1 MGVPHASGAMNIINY
16 SGGGGVRA
24 HRYSTAEEK
33 ARGRSPTNH
42 NNHECHYVGVPHEC
56 GAMNII
62 NYWGGVRAHRY
73 STAEEKARGKGSSPS
88 KARGRSPTN
97 HNNHECHYVGVPHAS
112 GAMNIINYWGGG

>member
-16 SGGGGVRA
+16 SGGGGGGVRA

-62 NYWGGVRAHRY
+62 NYWGGGGLGHTGTVQQRKRLV
-73 STAEEKARGKGSSPS
+73 EKARPHQ
-88 KARGRSPTN
+88 RL
-97 HNNHECHYVGVPHAS
+97 VG
-112 GAMNIINYWGGG
+112 GAQQTTTTMNVIMWAYHTLVVL

>member
-16 SGGGGVRA
+16 WGGGVRA

-62 NYWGGVRAHRY
+62 NYWGGGLGHTGTVQQRKRLV
-73 STAEEKARGKGSSPS
+73 EKARPHQ
-88 KARGRSPTN
+88 RL
-97 HNNHECHYVGVPHAS
+97 VG
-112 GAMNIINYWGGG
+112 GAQQTTTTMNVIMWAYHTLVVL

>member
-16 SGGGGVRA
+16 SGGGGGGVRA

-62 NYWGGVRAHRY
+62 NYWGGGLGHTGTVQQRKRLV
-73 STAEEKARGKGSSPS
+73 EKARPHQ
-88 KARGRSPTN
+88 RL
-97 HNNHECHYVGVPHAS
+97 VG
-112 GAMNIINYWGGG
+112 GAQQTTTTMNVIMWAYHTLVVL